1 MKPLKTQFGQ
11 FVQWTNNIQDRIINF
26 HIDNAFFYVI
36 RGKLG
41 YPTDPDKDL
50 ALEISN
56 FDPDSDSG
64 AELIAFF
71 NGYILRWWILIAF
84 KRFLENHGRNV
95 TQFGYTTLK
104 DPEGT
109 FEQVDEIGRA
119 TYLRQLQTDI
129 NVAETAV
136 FLELHKRQWT
146 FDGFQYQHESFN
158 DFRRRHRKNF
168 GISAIGHQ
176 RPYDN
181 PYSARGRHG
190 RFGGMYL
197 PESDL

>member
-41 YPTDPDKDL
+41 YPPDPDKDL
-50 ALEISN
+50 ALEIAEFEQGS
-56 FDPDSDSG
+56 DDDS
-64 AELIAFF
+64 ELLVFF
-71 NGYILRWWILIAF
+71 NGYILRWWVLIAF

-104 DPEGT
+104 DPDGT
-109 FEQVDEIGRA
+109 FDQVDEIGRA

-136 FLELHKRQWT
+136 FLELHKKKWT
-146 FDGFQYQHESFN
+146 FDGFQYSHESFN
-158 DFRRRHRKNF
+158 DLRRRHRKNF

-176 RPYDN
+176 KPYDN
-181 PYSARGRHG
+181 PYGRGRHG